1 MKMITSHLLPR
12 PCQEASGHQ
21 SCRWWGEVAWNGE
34 GTPYLYLVGGSTTLS
49 NILGL
54 KNIYNDGKKMYSK
67 YLAKDLKT
75 WAKLSCEVGNIYMAD
90 FKKGWLYVIPQR

>member
-1 MKMITSHLLPR
+1 MLRQRKMLSRNEDDHFAFAAPSLSGGQWPPELPLVGG
-12 PCQEASGHQ
+12 AAWSG
-21 SCRWWGEVAWNGE
+21 G

-75 WAKLSCEVGNIYMAD
+75 
-90 FKKGWLYVIPQR
+90 